1 MPILLHAADL
11 HLDSPFAGLSP
22 DKAVQRRR
30 EQRELLTRLAELV
43 RRHGVELVLLSGD
56 VLDGAGLYADTGEAL
71 CRALGQMGVPVFL
84 APGNHDLAPLYDSL
98 PLPDNVTV
106 FRRETVES
114 VELPGLNTVVHGRGF
129 SSAAPAPFAGLGFT
143 APEDGKTHILC
154 LHGDVGGTN
163 PRYGPIPPEALAAS
177 RVTYAALGHV
187 HQFSGL
193 HRAGD
198 TVWAYP
204 GCPEGRGFDE
214 TGDKGVYLG
223 QIDDRGQVSLEFVP
237 LARRRYLTPTLD
249 ITGQDPEAALR
260 AFLPTARGE
269 DIVRLTL
276 VGERD
281 ENNEPDLT
289 ALTALASG
297 YFYSAALYD
306 QTTLPQA
313 LWARQEEDTLTGLFL
328 RAMAR
333 RIQAAGPDQ
342 RPLLERAA
350 RFGLAAL
357 EGREEPR

>member
-1 MPILLHAADL
+1 MPTLLHAADL

-43 RRHGVELVLLSGD
+43 RQHGVELVLLSGD

-98 PLPDNVTV
+98 SLPDNVTV

-129 SSAAPAPFAGLGFT
+129 SSAAPAPFASLGFT

-154 LHGDVGGTN
+154 LHGDVGGTS

-214 TGDKGVYLG
+214 TGDKGVLMG
-223 QIDDRGQVSLEFVP
+223 TVEPGRVELSFVP
-237 LARRRYLTPTLD
+237 TALRRYHVVEVPLTGEPS
-249 ITGQDPEAALR
+249 PEEAVLR
-260 AFLPTARGE
+260 ALPERCRE
-269 DIVRLTL
+269 DIVRLVLT
-276 VGERD
+276 GESD
-281 ENNEPDLT
+281 PPDGN
-289 ALTALASG
+289 AI
-297 YFYSAALYD
+297 SAACAGRCYSLTLQD
-306 QTTLPQA
+306 RTT
-313 LWARQEEDTLTGLFL
+313 
-328 RAMAR
+328 AR
-333 RIQAAGPDQ
+333 RD
-342 RPLLERAA
+342 LLERAGEDSLTGFFLRA
-350 RFGLAAL
+350 LAQHRDSPDYELALRFGLAAL
-357 EGREEPR
+357 ENREEPCP